1 MNKKNGFTLI
11 ELICTILLLS
21 IIVSLVIITTVNIMQ
36 NSKERENAASM
47 KLIEVAAKD
56 YITQNEND
64 FHIKNGVIY
73 CIDIQKLI
81 DENLLVSKIKYNGKE
96 INDKTV
102 KVRYDSNTYF
112 YSLDEKG
119 SCVGPTKVLANQND
133 TYKAIVYLDPTN
145 LTNYCDSKN
154 VTSTTGTKS
163 GCMKWYVYEEDSKNY
178 TMILDHNTTATYA
191 WLSKEDYIAAGGT
204 EENWK
209 NSYADDSSKGPIS
222 ITKKLKEDTS
232 SWVVPARLISA
243 DEIAHIVGADRE
255 DTIKWNSNKVFI
267 GRTNHDSSINMDSY
281 ISWFNLNGNGN
292 SYSSTNGWH
301 IANSEI
307 TNYFWLVENLG
318 EYCTDSECQIPGK
331 SSTLGYWTSTPMK
344 IIYRNNV
351 EYNGAY
357 DVDGIR
363 DTIDK
368 TSDQTLGYGGISG
381 DGSSGIRP
389 VITVEKNL
397 IKELKTN

>member
-21 IIVSLVIITTVNIMQ
+21 IIVSLVIITTVNIIQ

-204 EENWK
+204 EENWE
-209 NSYADDSSKGPIS
+209 SSRYDDSSKGPIT
-222 ITKKLKEDTS
+222 ITKKLKADTS

-267 GRTNHDSSINMDSY
+267 GRRNHDSLINMDSY
-281 ISWFNLNGNGN
+281 ISWFNLNGSGN
-292 SYSSTNGWH
+292 SYSSTDGWH

-318 EYCTDSECQIPGK
+318 KYCTDGEYL
-331 SSTLGYWTSTPMK
+331 TGYWTSTP
-344 IIYRNNV
+344 IRESTGIS
-351 EYNGAY
+351 GAY

-368 TSDQTLGYGGISG
+368 TSDQTLGYGSISYAG
-381 DGSSGIRP
+381 ASGIRP

>member
-21 IIVSLVIITTVNIMQ
+21 IIVSLVIITTVNIIQ

-222 ITKKLKEDTS
+222 ITK
-232 SWVVPARLISA
+232 
-243 DEIAHIVGADRE
+243 
-255 DTIKWNSNKVFI
+255 
-267 GRTNHDSSINMDSY
+267 
-281 ISWFNLNGNGN
+281 
-292 SYSSTNGWH
+292 
-301 IANSEI
+301 
-307 TNYFWLVENLG
+307 
-318 EYCTDSECQIPGK
+318 
-331 SSTLGYWTSTPMK
+331 
-344 IIYRNNV
+344 
-351 EYNGAY
+351 
-357 DVDGIR
+357 
-363 DTIDK
+363 
-368 TSDQTLGYGGISG
+368 
-381 DGSSGIRP
+381 
-389 VITVEKNL
+389 
-397 IKELKTN
+397 

>member
-21 IIVSLVIITTVNIMQ
+21 IIVSLVIITTVNIIQ

-81 DENLLVSKIKYNGKE
+81 DENLLVSKIKYNGEE

-204 EENWK
+204 EENWE
-209 NSYADDSSKGPIS
+209 SSRYADSSKGPIT

-255 DTIKWNSNKVFI
+255 DTIKWDSNKVFI

-281 ISWFNLNGNGN
+281 ISWFNLNGSGN
-292 SYSSTNGWH
+292 SYSSTDGWH

-318 EYCTDSECQIPGK
+318 KYCTDGEYL
-331 SSTLGYWTSTPMK
+331 TGYWTSTP
-344 IIYRNNV
+344 IRESTGIS
-351 EYNGAY
+351 GAY

-368 TSDQTLGYGGISG
+368 TSDQTLGYGSISYT
-381 DGSSGIRP
+381 GSAGIRP

>member
-21 IIVSLVIITTVNIMQ
+21 IIVSLVIITTVNIIQ

-64 FHIKNGVIY
+64 FHIKNGVVY

-81 DENLLVSKIKYNGKE
+81 DENLLVSKIKYNGEK
-96 INDKTV
+96 INEKTV

-209 NSYADDSSKGPIS
+209 NFQLGDSSKGPIT
-222 ITKKLKEDTS
+222 ITKKLKEDIS
-232 SWVVPARLISA
+232 NWIVPARLISA

-267 GRTNHDSSINMDSY
+267 NQIKNSIDLDSA
-281 ISWFNLNGNGN
+281 ISWFNLNGSGN
-292 SYSSTNGWH
+292 SYSSSDGWQ

-318 EYCTDSECQIPGK
+318 KYCTNGESRAPY
-331 SSTLGYWTSTPMK
+331 GYWTSTQIK
-344 IIYRNNV
+344 NENSK
-351 EYNGAY
+351 YNGAY

-363 DTIDK
+363 NSPDD
-368 TSDQTLGYGGISG
+368 SDQTLGNGAISYAG
-381 DGSSGIRP
+381 ASGIRP

>member
-21 IIVSLVIITTVNIMQ
+21 IIVSLVIITTVNIIQ

-81 DENLLVSKIKYNGKE
+81 DENLLVSKIKYNGEK

-204 EENWK
+204 EENWE
-209 NSYADDSSKGPIS
+209 SSRYDDSSKGPIT

-232 SWVVPARLISA
+232 SWVIPARLISA

-255 DTIKWNSNKVFI
+255 AAIKWDSSKVFDPSMENI
-267 GRTNHDSSINMDSY
+267 KNMDY
-281 ISWFNLNGNGN
+281 QISWFNLNGSGN
-292 SYSSTNGWH
+292 SYSSTDGWQ
-301 IANSEI
+301 IDNSEI

-318 EYCTDSECQIPGK
+318 KYCTDSECLSEGK
-331 SSTLGYWTSTPMK
+331 ARGYWTSTPIRK
-344 IIYRNNV
+344 RSGYS
-351 EYNGAY
+351 GAY

-363 DTIDK
+363 DIIDK
-368 TSDQTLGYGGISG
+368 SNQTLGYGSISYA
-381 DGSSGIRP
+381 GSSGIRP

>member
-81 DENLLVSKIKYNGKE
+81 DENLLVSKIKYNGEK

-204 EENWK
+204 EENWE
-209 NSYADDSSKGPIS
+209 SSRYDDSSKGPIT

-232 SWVVPARLISA
+232 SWVIPARLISA

-255 DTIKWNSNKVFI
+255 ATIKWDSSKVF
-267 GRTNHDSSINMDSY
+267 DSSMENIKNMDSY

-292 SYSSTNGWH
+292 SYSSTDGWQ
-301 IANSEI
+301 IDNSEI

-318 EYCTDSECQIPGK
+318 KYCTDSECLSEGK
-331 SSTLGYWTSTPMK
+331 VRGYWTSTP
-344 IIYRNNV
+344 IRESTGYS
-351 EYNGAY
+351 GAY

-363 DTIDK
+363 DIIDK
-368 TSDQTLGYGGISG
+368 SNQTLGYGSISYA
-381 DGSSGIRP
+381 GSSGIRP

>member
-1 MNKKNGFTLI
+1 MI
-11 ELICTILLLS
+11 S
-21 IIVSLVIITTVNIMQ
+21 
-36 NSKERENAASM
+36 
-47 KLIEVAAKD
+47 D
-56 YITQNEND
+56 
-64 FHIKNGVIY
+64 
-73 CIDIQKLI
+73 
-81 DENLLVSKIKYNGKE
+81 
-96 INDKTV
+96 
-102 KVRYDSNTYF
+102 
-112 YSLDEKG
+112 
-119 SCVGPTKVLANQND
+119 D
-133 TYKAIVYLDPTN
+133 T
-145 LTNYCDSKN
+145 
-154 VTSTTGTKS
+154 
-163 GCMKWYVYEEDSKNY
+163 
-178 TMILDHNTTATYA
+178 TTATYA

-209 NSYADDSSKGPIS
+209 NSYADDSSKGPIT

-232 SWVVPARLISA
+232 SWVVHARLISA

-255 DTIKWNSNKVFI
+255 DTIKWASNKVFI

-318 EYCTDSECQIPGK
+318 EYCTDNECQIPGK

-357 DVDGIR
+357 DVDEIR

>member
-21 IIVSLVIITTVNIMQ
+21 IIVSLVIITTVNIIQ

-81 DENLLVSKIKYNGKE
+81 DENLLVSKIKYNGEE

-204 EENWK
+204 EENWE
-209 NSYADDSSKGPIS
+209 SSRYADSSKGPIT

-255 DTIKWNSNKVFI
+255 DTIKWDSNKVFI

-281 ISWFNLNGNGN
+281 ISWFNLNGSGN
-292 SYSSTNGWH
+292 SYSSTDGWH

-318 EYCTDSECQIPGK
+318 KYCTDGEYL
-331 SSTLGYWTSTPMK
+331 TGYWTSTP
-344 IIYRNNV
+344 IRESTGIS
-351 EYNGAY
+351 GAY

-368 TSDQTLGYGGISG
+368 TSDQTLGYGSISYTG
-381 DGSSGIRP
+381 ASGIRP

>member
-64 FHIKNGVIY
+64 FHIKNGVVY

-81 DENLLVSKIKYNGKE
+81 DENLLVSKIKYNGEE

-204 EENWK
+204 EENWE
-209 NSYADDSSKGPIS
+209 SSRYADSSKGPIT

-255 DTIKWNSNKVFI
+255 DTIKWDSNKVFI

-281 ISWFNLNGNGN
+281 ISWFNLNGSGN
-292 SYSSTNGWH
+292 SYSSTDGWH

-318 EYCTDSECQIPGK
+318 KYCTDGEYL
-331 SSTLGYWTSTPMK
+331 TGYWTSTP
-344 IIYRNNV
+344 IRESTGIS
-351 EYNGAY
+351 GAY

-368 TSDQTLGYGGISG
+368 TSDQTLGYGSISYTG
-381 DGSSGIRP
+381 ASGIRP

>member
-81 DENLLVSKIKYNGKE
+81 DENLLVSKIKYNGGE

-204 EENWK
+204 EENWE
-209 NSYADDSSKGPIS
+209 SSRYADSSKGPIT

-267 GRTNHDSSINMDSY
+267 GRRNHDSSINMDSY
-281 ISWFNLNGNGN
+281 ISWFNLNGSGN
-292 SYSSTNGWH
+292 SYSSTDGWH

-318 EYCTDSECQIPGK
+318 KYCTDGEYL
-331 SSTLGYWTSTPMK
+331 TGYWTSTP
-344 IIYRNNV
+344 IRESTGIS
-351 EYNGAY
+351 GAY

-368 TSDQTLGYGGISG
+368 TSDQTLGYGSISYAG
-381 DGSSGIRP
+381 ASGIRP

>member
-21 IIVSLVIITTVNIMQ
+21 IIVSLVIITTVNIIQ

-64 FHIKNGVIY
+64 FHIKNGVVY

-81 DENLLVSKIKYNGKE
+81 DENLLVSKIKYNGEE

-204 EENWK
+204 EENWES
-209 NSYADDSSKGPIS
+209 SYADDSSKGPIT

-255 DTIKWNSNKVFI
+255 DTIKWDSNKVFI
-267 GRTNHDSSINMDSY
+267 DQMKNLKNMDY
-281 ISWFNLNGNGN
+281 QISWFNLNGSGN
-292 SYSSTNGWH
+292 SYSSTDGWQ

-318 EYCTDSECQIPGK
+318 KYCTDGECINEGGK
-331 SSTLGYWTSTPMK
+331 VRGYWTSTPIRK
-344 IIYRNNV
+344 STGIS
-351 EYNGAY
+351 GAY

-363 DTIDK
+363 DTIDN
-368 TSDQTLGYGGISG
+368 SNQTLGYGSISYT
-381 DGSSGIRP
+381 GSAGIRP

>member
-21 IIVSLVIITTVNIMQ
+21 IIVSLVIITTVNIIQ

-204 EENWK
+204 EENWE
-209 NSYADDSSKGPIS
+209 NSRYADSSKGPIT

-255 DTIKWNSNKVFI
+255 DTIKWDSNKVFI
-267 GRTNHDSSINMDSY
+267 GRRNHDSSINMDSY
-281 ISWFNLNGNGN
+281 ISWFNLNGSGN
-292 SYSSTNGWH
+292 SYSSTDGWH

-318 EYCTDSECQIPGK
+318 KYCTDGEYL
-331 SSTLGYWTSTPMK
+331 TGYWTSTP
-344 IIYRNNV
+344 IRESTGYS
-351 EYNGAY
+351 EAY

-368 TSDQTLGYGGISG
+368 TSDQTLGYGSISYAG
-381 DGSSGIRP
+381 ASGIRP

>member
-81 DENLLVSKIKYNGKE
+81 DENLLVSKIKYNGEE

-204 EENWK
+204 EENWE
-209 NSYADDSSKGPIS
+209 SSRYDDSSKGPIT

-232 SWVVPARLISA
+232 SWVIPARLISA

-255 DTIKWNSNKVFI
+255 ATIKWDSSKVF
-267 GRTNHDSSINMDSY
+267 DSSMENIKNMDSY
-281 ISWFNLNGNGN
+281 ISWFNLNGSGN
-292 SYSSTNGWH
+292 SYSSTDGWH

-318 EYCTDSECQIPGK
+318 KYCTDGEYL
-331 SSTLGYWTSTPMK
+331 TGYWTSTP
-344 IIYRNNV
+344 IRESTGYS
-351 EYNGAY
+351 GAY

-368 TSDQTLGYGGISG
+368 TSDQTLGYGSISYT
-381 DGSSGIRP
+381 GSAGIRP

>member
-81 DENLLVSKIKYNGKE
+81 DENLLVSKIKYNGEE

-204 EENWK
+204 EENWE
-209 NSYADDSSKGPIS
+209 SSRYADSSKGPIT

-255 DTIKWNSNKVFI
+255 DTIKWDSNKVFI

-281 ISWFNLNGNGN
+281 ISWFNLNGSGN
-292 SYSSTNGWH
+292 SYSSTDGWH

-318 EYCTDSECQIPGK
+318 KYCTDGEYL
-331 SSTLGYWTSTPMK
+331 TGYWTSTP
-344 IIYRNNV
+344 IRESTGIS
-351 EYNGAY
+351 GAY

-368 TSDQTLGYGGISG
+368 TSDQTLGYGSISYTG
-381 DGSSGIRP
+381 ASGIRP

>member
-21 IIVSLVIITTVNIMQ
+21 IIVSLVIITTVNIIQ

-81 DENLLVSKIKYNGKE
+81 DENLLVSKIKYNGEE

-204 EENWK
+204 EENWE
-209 NSYADDSSKGPIS
+209 SSRYDDSSKGPIT

-232 SWVVPARLISA
+232 SWVIPARLISA

-255 DTIKWNSNKVFI
+255 DTIKWDSNKVFI
-267 GRTNHDSSINMDSY
+267 DQMKNLKNMDY
-281 ISWFNLNGNGN
+281 QISWFNLNGSGN
-292 SYSSTNGWH
+292 SYSSTDGWQ

-318 EYCTDSECQIPGK
+318 KYCTDGECINEGGK
-331 SSTLGYWTSTPMK
+331 VRGYWTSTPIRK
-344 IIYRNNV
+344 STGIS
-351 EYNGAY
+351 GAY

-363 DTIDK
+363 DTIDN
-368 TSDQTLGYGGISG
+368 SNQTLGYGSISYT
-381 DGSSGIRP
+381 GSAGIRP

>member
-64 FHIKNGVIY
+64 FHIKNGVVY

-191 WLSKEDYIAAGGT
+191 WLSKEDYIAADGT
-204 EENWK
+204 EENWE
-209 NSYADDSSKGPIS
+209 SSWYDDSSKGPIT

-255 DTIKWNSNKVFI
+255 DTIKWDSNKVFI
-267 GRTNHDSSINMDSY
+267 GRRNHDSSINMDSY
-281 ISWFNLNGNGN
+281 ISWFNLNGSGN
-292 SYSSTNGWH
+292 SYSSTDGWH

-318 EYCTDSECQIPGK
+318 KYCTDGEYL
-331 SSTLGYWTSTPMK
+331 TGYWTSTP
-344 IIYRNNV
+344 IR
-351 EYNGAY
+351 ESTGYNGAY

-368 TSDQTLGYGGISG
+368 TSDQTLGYGSISYAG
-381 DGSSGIRP
+381 ASGIRP

>member
-21 IIVSLVIITTVNIMQ
+21 IIVSLVIITTVNIIQ

-204 EENWK
+204 EENWE
-209 NSYADDSSKGPIS
+209 SSRYDDSSKGPIT

-267 GRTNHDSSINMDSY
+267 GRRNHDSLINMDSY
-281 ISWFNLNGNGN
+281 ISWFNLNGSGN
-292 SYSSTNGWH
+292 SYSSTDGWH

-318 EYCTDSECQIPGK
+318 KYCTDGEYL
-331 SSTLGYWTSTPMK
+331 TGYWTSTP
-344 IIYRNNV
+344 IRESTGIS
-351 EYNGAY
+351 GAY

-368 TSDQTLGYGGISG
+368 TSDQTLGYGSISYAG
-381 DGSSGIRP
+381 ASGIRP

>member
-81 DENLLVSKIKYNGKE
+81 DENLLVSKIKYNGEE

-204 EENWK
+204 EENWE
-209 NSYADDSSKGPIS
+209 SSRYDDSSKGPIT

-232 SWVVPARLISA
+232 SWVIPARLISA

-255 DTIKWNSNKVFI
+255 ATIKWDSSKVF
-267 GRTNHDSSINMDSY
+267 DSSMENIKNMDSY
-281 ISWFNLNGNGN
+281 ISWFNLNGSGN
-292 SYSSTNGWH
+292 SYSSTDGWH

-318 EYCTDSECQIPGK
+318 KYCTDGEYL
-331 SSTLGYWTSTPMK
+331 TGYWTSTP
-344 IIYRNNV
+344 IRESTGYS
-351 EYNGAY
+351 GAY

-368 TSDQTLGYGGISG
+368 TSDQTLGYGSISYA
-381 DGSSGIRP
+381 GSSGIRP
-389 VITVEKNL
+389 VITVEKYL

>member
-21 IIVSLVIITTVNIMQ
+21 IIVSLVIITTVNIIQ

-81 DENLLVSKIKYNGKE
+81 DENLLVSKIKYNGEE

-204 EENWK
+204 EENWESENWGIWK
-209 NSYADDSSKGPIS
+209 HDDSSKGPIT

-243 DEIAHIVGADRE
+243 NEIAHIVGADRE
-255 DTIKWNSNKVFI
+255 AAIKWDSSKVFVNPMKNI
-267 GRTNHDSSINMDSY
+267 KNMDY
-281 ISWFNLNGNGN
+281 QISWFNLNGSGN
-292 SYSSTNGWH
+292 SYSSTDGWQ

-318 EYCTDSECQIPGK
+318 EYCTDSECLSEGK
-331 SSTLGYWTSTPMK
+331 FRANGYWTSTP
-344 IIYRNNV
+344 IRANTRSGYS
-351 EYNGAY
+351 EAY

-363 DTIDK
+363 NYLDA
-368 TSDQTLGYGGISG
+368 SDQTLGIGSISYAG
-381 DGSSGIRP
+381 ASGIRP